1 MKEKSYVMIKPEFAN
16 SLGVLV
22 EISKRLQETGLKVVK
37 GSYIR
42 YTKEAAEKHYAE
54 HVGKDFY
61 PDLEKYITSDKAYG
75 MIVEGEDAI
84 KIIRSLVGSTKDP
97 KPGTIRYDI
106 PEMLGLERRV
116 TENVVH
122 ASDSP
127 EAAEREIKIFREL
140 FATKTVKKDKEIEK

>member
-1 MKEKSYVMIKPEFAN
+1 MKEKSYVMIKREFAN

-37 GSYIR
+37 GSYIH
-42 YTKEAAEKHYAE
+42 YTKEAARKHYAE

-84 KIIRSLVGSTKDP
+84 KIIRNIVGSTKDP

-140 FATKTVKKDKEIEK
+140 VRTKAVKKDKEIEK